1 MLLTAVNSAS
11 VNAHL
16 HCYIINL
23 ITVII
28 VCLLLRNSVFKII
41 SKCVCIYIEESP
53 KEEIGL
59 SLNAIAASL
68 MNY

>member
-1 MLLTAVNSAS
+1 MLLTAINSAS
-11 VNAHL
+11 VNAYL

-28 VCLLLRNSVFKII
+28 VCLLLRNSVSKII
-41 SKCVCIYIEESP
+41 SKCVCIYIEESL
-53 KEEIGL
+53 KEELGL
-59 SLNAIAASL
+59 SLNAIATSL

>member
-11 VNAHL
+11 VNGHL

-28 VCLLLRNSVFKII
+28 VCLLLRNSVSKII
-41 SKCVCIYIEESP
+41 SKCVCIYIEESL
-53 KEEIGL
+53 KEESGL
-59 SLNAIAASL
+59 CLNDKATSL
-68 MNY
+68 